1 MTLGTEPL
9 RLSMLSEQ
17 DVRLTTLNVLTW
29 VTVLAAVTSA
39 LLLAG
44 ADGARADADSAIG
57 RVAIEVEAPPEWL
70 QLQLPGTEGASPPR
84 TPEPQR

>member
-1 MTLGTEPL
+1 MGTERL
-9 RLSMLSEQ
+9 RLWMLSEQ

-57 RVAIEVEAPPEWL
+57 QVAIDVQPPPEWL
-70 QLQLPGTEGASPPR
+70 QLQRPGTEGENQPR
-84 TPEPQR
+84 APEPRR